1 MTWDRPLR
9 VFSIHLG
16 AYVVVVGLLAALNLT
31 RNPNHLWFVW
41 VAAGWGIGVAA
52 HGLALLL
59 KRSDRR
65 EPMFSD
71 PRMRRLC
78 IHTFVYVLVNV
89 VLIAVNL
96 IYSPGHYW
104 FVYPLLGW
112 GLALAIQAL
121 VVFRRRHQNR

>member
-1 MTWDRPLR
+1 
-9 VFSIHLG
+9 
-16 AYVVVVGLLAALNLT
+16 
-31 RNPNHLWFVW
+31 
-41 VAAGWGIGVAA
+41 
-52 HGLALLL
+52 
-59 KRSDRR
+59 
-65 EPMFSD
+65 MFSD

-78 IHTFVYVLVNV
+78 INAFVYVLVNV